1 MSDKYRK
8 IDERMDKKWSVM
20 CGRYSL
26 ICIDDLGNRFRI
38 FNPML
43 GARSKFNIA
52 PGTQQPVIV
61 QGDSCRELVQMQW
74 GLIPHW
80 TKNLTAAHPIIN
92 ARAESLAEKV
102 SFSPLLKKRRCL
114 VPASGFFE
122 WKHEGTKKIP
132 FYIHVN
138 DQPLFAFAG
147 LYDEWH
153 DPKGIVLATYTI
165 ITTEPNALLA
175 TIHNRMPVIVSP
187 DHEERWLNGEQPDT
201 GQLKEMLAPYPA
213 EKMAMHPVSPLVNTP
228 STDDERVIRPVA
240 SLNSQYTQ

>member
-1 MSDKYRK
+1 MDDKWR
-8 IDERMDKKWSVM
+8 VM

-52 PGTQQPVIV
+52 PGTRQPVIV
-61 QGDSCRELVQMQW
+61 QGALSRELKQMQW
-74 GLIPHW
+74 GLVSHW
-80 TKNLTAAHPIIN
+80 TKDLKAAHPIIN
-92 ARAESLAEKV
+92 ARAESLLEKP
-102 SFSPLLKKRRCL
+102 SLASLLKTKRCL

-122 WKHEGTKKIP
+122 WKHEGARKIP
-132 FYIHVN
+132 FYLHLN

-153 DPKGIVLATYTI
+153 DSAGALLTTYTI
-165 ITTEPNALLA
+165 ITTEPNDLMA
-175 TIHNRMPVIVSP
+175 TVHNRMPVIMSP
-187 DHEERWLNGEQPDT
+187 EHEDGWLTGEQPDI
-201 GQLKEMLAPYPA
+201 GHLREMLAPYPA
-213 EKMAMHPVSPLVNTP
+213 EKMVMHPVSPLVNTP
-228 STDDERVIRPVA
+228 SANDERVVRPVA

>member
-1 MSDKYRK
+1 
-8 IDERMDKKWSVM
+8 M

-26 ICIDDLGNRFRI
+26 VCIDDLGNRFRI

-52 PGTQQPVIV
+52 PGTRQPVIV
-61 QGDSCRELVQMQW
+61 QGALSRELKQMQW
-74 GLIPHW
+74 GLVPHW
-80 TKNLTAAHPIIN
+80 TKDRKAAHTIIN
-92 ARAESLAEKV
+92 ARAESLLEKP
-102 SFSPLLKKRRCL
+102 SFASLLKTKRCL

-122 WKHEGTKKIP
+122 WKNEKARKIP
-132 FYIHVN
+132 FYMNLN
-138 DQPLFAFAG
+138 DQSLFAFAG

-153 DPKGIVLATYTI
+153 DPAGTLLTTYTI
-165 ITTEPNALLA
+165 ITTEPNDLMA
-175 TIHNRMPVIVSP
+175 TVHNRMPAIISP
-187 DHEERWLNGEQPDT
+187 DYEEGWLTGEQPDT

-228 STDDERVIRPVA
+228 SADDERVIRPVA

>member
-1 MSDKYRK
+1 
-8 IDERMDKKWSVM
+8 M

-52 PGTQQPVIV
+52 PGTRQPVIV
-61 QGDSCRELVQMQW
+61 QGASGRELVEMQW

-80 TKNLTAAHPIIN
+80 TKVLKAAHSIIN
-92 ARAESLAEKV
+92 ARAESLAEKP
-102 SFSPLLKKRRCL
+102 SFAPLLKKKRCL

-122 WKHEGTKKIP
+122 WKHEGVKKHP
-132 FYIHVN
+132 FYIRVT

-153 DPKGIVLATYTI
+153 DPTGSVLATYTI

-175 TIHNRMPVIVSP
+175 TVHNRMPVIVSQ
-187 DHEERWLNGEQPDT
+187 DHEEGWLTGEQQDA
-201 GQLKEMLAPYPA
+201 GQLKDLLAPYPA
-213 EKMAMHPVSPLVNTP
+213 EKMVMHPVSPLVNTP
-228 STDDERVIRPVA
+228 SADDERVIQPLV
-240 SLNSQYTQ
+240 SLYSQYTP